1 MSSIRKITILL
12 IISIS
17 LILIFLGSSVY
28 YYLSNYSYAD
38 FYKRLEA
45 RVSVAE
51 KHYFE
56 TNQKNARILK
66 SIREEHLELLSDE
79 KEYVLY
85 CPNTI
90 SIKQLA
96 DTHSIPVN
104 FLKLV
109 YTKQFANFQ
118 KGETFYH
125 GKKRKT
131 QKGFYFIIVSAKNY
145 YNTHHLILLKKV
157 LFAGGFISI
166 LIIIYFTYIFS
177 KRLFEP
183 IDKIITKVNSI
194 STDNI
199 HLRLDHNKNTVEID
213 RLTTTFNNLLNR
225 IEIAFE
231 TNKNFISNASHE
243 FGTPLTAIIG
253 EADVALLKDRTP
265 VEYKEALQKILK
277 HSERLNKISQSL
289 LFLAQIG
296 YKENKLNYTILR
308 TDELILQAN
317 EIMNQLVPKNNIKID
332 FELLPENPKKL
343 KIFGNKE
350 LLLLAI
356 TNILTNACK
365 YSSNKPVV
373 VSLASTNNE
382 ILMIFKDQGIGIP
395 ESELAFIYDPFF
407 RASNTA
413 AYDGYGIG
421 LPLTQNIIKIHKG
434 ELLISSVQ
442 HKGVTVQVKIP
453 IALLQKS

>member
-1 MSSIRKITILL
+1 
-12 IISIS
+12 
-17 LILIFLGSSVY
+17 LGSSVY
-28 YYLSNYSYAD
+28 YFLSNYSYAD

-51 KHYFE
+51 KRHFE
-56 TNQKNARILK
+56 SNQSYAQVLK

-79 KEYVLY
+79 KEYIIY
-85 CPNTI
+85 C
-90 SIKQLA
+90 SSVKEIKQIAETNSLP
-96 DTHSIPVN
+96 IN
-104 FLKLV
+104 FLYSV
-109 YTKQFANFQ
+109 NNQQIANFQ
-118 KGETFYH
+118 NDDIFYF
-125 GKKRKT
+125 GKKREVP
-131 QKGFYFIIVSAKNY
+131 KGFYFVIVSAKNY

-157 LFAGGFISI
+157 LFVGGFISI
-166 LIIIYFTYIFS
+166 LLIIYFTYLFS
-177 KRLFEP
+177 NYFFEP
-183 IDKIITKVNSI
+183 INKIITKVNSI

-199 HLRLDHNKNTVEID
+199 HLRLDENKNSVEIN

-225 IEIAFE
+225 VEIAIE

-265 VEYKEALQKILK
+265 EEYKEALQKILK
-277 HSERLNKISQSL
+277 QSERLNKISQSL
-289 LFLAQIG
+289 LYLAQIG
-296 YKENKLNYTILR
+296 YKENKFNYAILR

-317 EIMNQLVPKNNIKID
+317 EIMNQLIPNNKITLD

-343 KIFGNKE
+343 KVMGNKD
-350 LLLLAI
+350 LLMLAI
-356 TNILTNACK
+356 TNIMTNACK
-365 YSSNKPVV
+365 YSSNKPVT

-382 ILMIFKDQGIGIP
+382 IVLIIKDQGIGIP
-395 ESELAFIYDPFF
+395 EPELPFIFDPFF

-434 ELLISSVQ
+434 ELSVKSVLT
-442 HKGVTVQVKIP
+442 KGVIVQIKLP
-453 IALLQKS
+453 IAAF

>member
-17 LILIFLGSSVY
+17 LILFFLGSSVY
-28 YYLSNYSYAD
+28 YFLSNYSYAD

-51 KHYFE
+51 KRHFE
-56 TNQKNARILK
+56 SNQRYAQVLKN
-66 SIREEHLELLSDE
+66 IREEHLELLSDE
-79 KEYVLY
+79 KEYILY
-85 CPNTI
+85 CPNAAA
-90 SIKQLA
+90 IKQLA
-96 DTHSIPVN
+96 EANSLPIN
-104 FLKLV
+104 FLNLT
-109 YTKQFANFQ
+109 YTQQSVNFQ
-118 KGETFYH
+118 KEDVFYY
-125 GKKRKT
+125 GKKRET
-131 QKGFYFIIVSAKNY
+131 TKGFYFVIVSAKNY
-145 YNTHHLILLKKV
+145 YNTHHLILLRKV
-157 LFAGGFISI
+157 LLVGGLISI
-166 LIIIYFTYIFS
+166 LLIIYLTNLFS
-177 KRLFEP
+177 KRFFDP
-183 IDKIITKVNSI
+183 IDNIITKVNSI

-199 HLRLDHNKNTVEID
+199 HLRLDDIKNTDEIK

-277 HSERLNKISQSL
+277 QSERLNKISQSL

-296 YKENKLNYTILR
+296 YKNNKFNNTILR

-317 EIMNQLVPKNNIKID
+317 EIMNQLIPKNNIKID

-343 KIFGNKE
+343 KVMGNKD
-350 LLLLAI
+350 LLMLAI
-356 TNILTNACK
+356 TNIMTNACK
-365 YSSNKPVV
+365 YSSNKPVI

-382 ILMIFKDQGIGIP
+382 IVLIIKDQGIGIP
-395 ESELAFIYDPFF
+395 ESELPFIFDPFF

-421 LPLTQNIIKIHKG
+421 LPLTKNIIKIHKG
-434 ELLISSVQ
+434 ELIIKSVQ
-442 HKGVTVQVKIP
+442 HKGVTVQVKLP
-453 IALLQKS
+453 IAAF

>member
-1 MSSIRKITILL
+1 MISIRKITILL

-17 LILIFLGSSVY
+17 LILVFLGASVY
-28 YYLSNYSYAD
+28 YFLSNYSYAD

-51 KHYFE
+51 KCHFE
-56 TNQKNARILK
+56 TNKEDAQVLKN
-66 SIREEHLELLSDE
+66 IREEHLELLSNE
-79 KEYVLY
+79 KEYILY
-85 CPNTI
+85 CPNEN

-96 DTHSIPVN
+96 DKHSLPIN
-104 FLKLV
+104 FLNLV
-109 YTKQFANFQ
+109 YNQQYANFQ
-118 KGETFYH
+118 KDDIFYH
-125 GKKRKT
+125 GKKRET
-131 QKGFYFIIVSAKNY
+131 PKGFYFVIVSAKNY

-157 LFAGGFISI
+157 LLAGGFISI
-166 LIIIYFTYIFS
+166 LIIIYLTYLFS
-177 KRLFEP
+177 KKFFDP
-183 IDKIITKVNSI
+183 INKIITKVNSI
-194 STDNI
+194 STENI
-199 HLRLDHNKNTVEID
+199 HLRLDDNKNTVEIN

-265 VEYKEALQKILK
+265 VEYKETLEKILK
-277 HSERLNKISQSL
+277 QSERLNKISQSL

-308 TDELILQAN
+308 TDELIMQAN
-317 EIMNQLVPKNNIKID
+317 EIMNQLIPENQIEID
-332 FELLPENPKKL
+332 FDLLPENPKKL
-343 KIFGNKE
+343 KVVGNKE
-350 LLLLAI
+350 LLILAM
-356 TNILTNACK
+356 TNILTNSCK
-365 YSSNKPVV
+365 YSSNKPVI

-382 ILMIFKDQGIGIP
+382 VLIIFKDQGIGIP
-395 ESELAFIYDPFF
+395 ESELPFIYDPFY

-421 LPLTQNIIKIHKG
+421 LSLTQNIIKIHKG
-434 ELLISSVQ
+434 ALIISSVL
-442 HKGVTVQVKIP
+442 HKGVIIQVKLP
-453 IALLQKS
+453 VASL

>member
-1 MSSIRKITILL
+1 M
-12 IISIS
+12 
-17 LILIFLGSSVY
+17 
-28 YYLSNYSYAD
+28 
-38 FYKRLEA
+38 
-45 RVSVAE
+45 
-51 KHYFE
+51 
-56 TNQKNARILK
+56 
-66 SIREEHLELLSDE
+66 
-79 KEYVLY
+79 
-85 CPNTI
+85 
-90 SIKQLA
+90 
-96 DTHSIPVN
+96 
-104 FLKLV
+104 
-109 YTKQFANFQ
+109 
-118 KGETFYH
+118 
-125 GKKRKT
+125 
-131 QKGFYFIIVSAKNY
+131 
-145 YNTHHLILLKKV
+145 LKKV

-166 LIIIYFTYIFS
+166 LIIIYLTYIFS
-177 KRLFEP
+177 KRFFEP
-183 IDKIITKVNSI
+183 INKIITKVNSI

-199 HLRLDHNKNTVEID
+199 HLRLDDNRNTVEIN

-253 EADVALLKDRTP
+253 EADVALMKDRTP
-265 VEYKEALQKILK
+265 AEYKDALQKILK
-277 HSERLNKISQSL
+277 QSERLNKISQSL

-350 LLLLAI
+350 LIILAM

-395 ESELAFIYDPFF
+395 ESDLPFIYDPFF

-434 ELLISSVQ
+434 ELLINSVL
-442 HKGVTVQVKIP
+442 HKGVTVQIKLP
-453 IALLQKS
+453 IAVL

>member
-1 MSSIRKITILL
+1 MSSIRKITLLL

-17 LILIFLGSSVY
+17 LIFVFLGASVY
-28 YYLSNYSYAD
+28 YFLSNYSYAD
-38 FYKRLEA
+38 FYKQLNA

-51 KHYFE
+51 KCHFE
-56 TNQKNARILK
+56 TNQKDVQILK
-66 SIREEHLELLSDE
+66 SIREDHLELLSDE
-79 KEYVLY
+79 KEYILY
-85 CPNTI
+85 FPNTA

-96 DTHSIPVN
+96 DKHSLPID
-104 FLKLV
+104 FLNLV
-109 YTKQFANFQ
+109 YANHSANYQ
-118 KGETFYH
+118 KNDVFFY
-125 GKKRKT
+125 GKKRGNS
-131 QKGFYFIIVSAKNY
+131 KGFYFIIVSAKNY
-145 YNTHHLILLKKV
+145 YNTHHLIMLKKV
-157 LFAGGFISI
+157 LLTGGFISI
-166 LIIIYFTYIFS
+166 LIIIYLAYLFS
-177 KRLFEP
+177 KRLFDP
-183 IDKIITKVNSI
+183 INKIITKVNRI

-199 HLRLDHNKNTVEID
+199 HLRLDDVKNNVEIS

-253 EADVALLKDRTP
+253 EADVTLLKDRTP
-265 VEYKEALQKILK
+265 DEYKETLKKILAQ
-277 HSERLNKISQSL
+277 SERLNKISQSL
-289 LFLAQIG
+289 LSLAQIG
-296 YKENKLNYTILR
+296 YKENKLNFTIIR
-308 TDELILQAN
+308 ADELILQAN
-317 EIMNQLVPKNNIKID
+317 EIMNQLIPKNNIEID

-343 KIFGNKE
+343 KIMGNKE
-350 LLLLAI
+350 LLTLAI

-382 ILMIFKDQGIGIP
+382 IVMIVKDQGIGIP
-395 ESELAFIYDPFF
+395 QAELPFIFDPFY

-434 ELLISSVQ
+434 EIIISSMLHQ
-442 HKGVTVQVKIP
+442 GVTIQVKLP
-453 IALLQKS
+453 IAIL

>member
-17 LILIFLGSSVY
+17 LILFFLGSSVY
-28 YYLSNYSYAD
+28 YFLSNYSYAD
-38 FYKRLEA
+38 FYKRLEVS
-45 RVSVAE
+45 VSVAE
-51 KHYFE
+51 KRHFE
-56 TNQKNARILK
+56 SNHKDAQVLKN
-66 SIREEHLELLSDE
+66 IREEHLELLSDE
-79 KEYVLY
+79 KEYILY
-85 CPNTI
+85 CPSETA
-90 SIKQLA
+90 IKQIA
-96 DTHSIPVN
+96 ETNSIPIN
-104 FLKLV
+104 LLNLV
-109 YTKQFANFQ
+109 YTQKFANFQ
-118 KGETFYH
+118 KDDIFYY
-125 GKKRKT
+125 GKKRET
-131 QKGFYFIIVSAKNY
+131 PKGFYFVIVSAKNY
-145 YNTHHLILLKKV
+145 YNSHHLILLRKV
-157 LFAGGFISI
+157 LLVGGFISI
-166 LIIIYFTYIFS
+166 LIIIYLTYLFS
-177 KRLFEP
+177 KRFFDP

-199 HLRLDHNKNTVEID
+199 HLRLDDIKNTDEIK

-277 HSERLNKISQSL
+277 QSERLNKISQSL

-296 YKENKLNYTILR
+296 YKENKFNYSIIR

-317 EIMNQLVPKNNIKID
+317 EIMNQLIPKNNIKID

-343 KIFGNKE
+343 KVMGNKD
-350 LLLLAI
+350 LLMLAI
-356 TNILTNACK
+356 TNIMTNACK
-365 YSSNKPVV
+365 YSSNKPVI

-382 ILMIFKDQGIGIP
+382 IVLIIKDQGIGIP
-395 ESELAFIYDPFF
+395 ESELPFIFDPFF

-421 LPLTQNIIKIHKG
+421 LPLSQNIIKIHKG
-434 ELLISSVQ
+434 ELMINSVL
-442 HKGVTVQVKIP
+442 HKGVTVQVKLP
-453 IALLQKS
+453 IAIL

>member
-17 LILIFLGSSVY
+17 LILFFLGSSVY
-28 YYLSNYSYAD
+28 YFLSNYSYAD
-38 FYKRLEA
+38 FYKRLEVS
-45 RVSVAE
+45 VSVAE
-51 KHYFE
+51 KRHFE
-56 TNQKNARILK
+56 SNHKDAQVLKN
-66 SIREEHLELLSDE
+66 IREEHLELLSDE
-79 KEYVLY
+79 KEYILY
-85 CPNTI
+85 CPSKTA
-90 SIKQLA
+90 IKQIA
-96 DTHSIPVN
+96 ETNSIPIN
-104 FLKLV
+104 LLNLV
-109 YTKQFANFQ
+109 YTQKFANFQ
-118 KGETFYH
+118 KDDIFYY
-125 GKKRKT
+125 GKKRET
-131 QKGFYFIIVSAKNY
+131 PKGFYFVIVSAKNY
-145 YNTHHLILLKKV
+145 YNSHHLILLRKV
-157 LFAGGFISI
+157 LLVGGFISI
-166 LIIIYFTYIFS
+166 LIIIYLTYLFS
-177 KRLFEP
+177 KRFFDP

-199 HLRLDHNKNTVEID
+199 HLRLDDIKNTDEIK

-277 HSERLNKISQSL
+277 QSERLNKISQSL

-296 YKENKLNYTILR
+296 YKENKFNYSIIR

-317 EIMNQLVPKNNIKID
+317 EIMNQLIPKNNIKID

-343 KIFGNKE
+343 KVMGNKD
-350 LLLLAI
+350 LLMLAI
-356 TNILTNACK
+356 TNIMTNACK
-365 YSSNKPVV
+365 YSSNKPVI

-382 ILMIFKDQGIGIP
+382 IVLIIKDQGIGIP
-395 ESELAFIYDPFF
+395 ESELPFIFDPFF

-421 LPLTQNIIKIHKG
+421 LPLSQNIIKIHKG
-434 ELLISSVQ
+434 ELMINSVL
-442 HKGVTVQVKIP
+442 HKGVTVQVKLP
-453 IALLQKS
+453 IAIL

>member
-17 LILIFLGSSVY
+17 LILFFLGSSVY
-28 YYLSNYSYAD
+28 YFLSNYSYAD
-38 FYKRLEA
+38 FYKRLEVS
-45 RVSVAE
+45 VSVAE
-51 KHYFE
+51 KRHFE
-56 TNQKNARILK
+56 SNQKDAQVLK
-66 SIREEHLELLSDE
+66 NIREEHLELLSDE
-79 KEYVLY
+79 KEYILY
-85 CPNTI
+85 CPSETA
-90 SIKQLA
+90 IKQIA
-96 DTHSIPVN
+96 ETNSIPIN
-104 FLKLV
+104 LLNLV
-109 YTKQFANFQ
+109 YTQKFANFQ
-118 KGETFYH
+118 KDDIFYY
-125 GKKRKT
+125 GKKRET
-131 QKGFYFIIVSAKNY
+131 PKGFYFVIVSAKNY
-145 YNTHHLILLKKV
+145 YNSHHLILLRKV
-157 LFAGGFISI
+157 LLVGGFISI
-166 LIIIYFTYIFS
+166 LIIIYLTYLFS
-177 KRLFEP
+177 KRFFDP

-199 HLRLDHNKNTVEID
+199 HLRLDDIKNTDEIK

-277 HSERLNKISQSL
+277 QSERLNKISQSL

-296 YKENKLNYTILR
+296 YKENKFNYSIIR

-317 EIMNQLVPKNNIKID
+317 EIMNQLIPKNNIKID

-343 KIFGNKE
+343 KVMGNKD
-350 LLLLAI
+350 LLMLAI

-365 YSSNKPVV
+365 YSSNKPVI

-382 ILMIFKDQGIGIP
+382 IVLIIKDQGIGIP
-395 ESELAFIYDPFF
+395 ESELPFIFDPFF

-421 LPLTQNIIKIHKG
+421 LPLSQNIIKIHKG
-434 ELLISSVQ
+434 ELMINSVL
-442 HKGVTVQVKIP
+442 HKGVTVQVKLP
-453 IALLQKS
+453 IAIL

>member
-17 LILIFLGSSVY
+17 LILFFLGSSVY
-28 YYLSNYSYAD
+28 YFLSNYSYAD
-38 FYKRLEA
+38 FYKRLEVS
-45 RVSVAE
+45 VSVAE
-51 KHYFE
+51 KRHFE
-56 TNQKNARILK
+56 SNHKDAQVLKN
-66 SIREEHLELLSDE
+66 IREEHLELLSDE
-79 KEYVLY
+79 KEYILY
-85 CPNTI
+85 CPSETA
-90 SIKQLA
+90 IKQIA
-96 DTHSIPVN
+96 ETNSIPIN
-104 FLKLV
+104 LLNLV
-109 YTKQFANFQ
+109 YTQKFANFQ
-118 KGETFYH
+118 KDDIFYY
-125 GKKRKT
+125 GKKRET
-131 QKGFYFIIVSAKNY
+131 PKGFYFVIVSAKNY
-145 YNTHHLILLKKV
+145 YNSHHLILLRKV
-157 LFAGGFISI
+157 LLVGGFISI
-166 LIIIYFTYIFS
+166 LIIIYLTYLFS
-177 KRLFEP
+177 KRFFDP

-199 HLRLDHNKNTVEID
+199 HLRLDDIKNTDEIK

-277 HSERLNKISQSL
+277 QSERLNKISQSL

-296 YKENKLNYTILR
+296 YKENKFNYFIIR

-317 EIMNQLVPKNNIKID
+317 EIMNQLIPKNNIKID

-343 KIFGNKE
+343 KVMGNKD
-350 LLLLAI
+350 LLMLAI
-356 TNILTNACK
+356 TNIMTNACK
-365 YSSNKPVV
+365 YSSNKPVI

-382 ILMIFKDQGIGIP
+382 IVLIIKDQGIGIP
-395 ESELAFIYDPFF
+395 ESELPFIFDPFF
-407 RASNTA
+407 RASNTT

-421 LPLTQNIIKIHKG
+421 LPLSQNIIKIHKG
-434 ELLISSVQ
+434 ELMINSVL

-453 IALLQKS
+453 IAIL

>member
-1 MSSIRKITILL
+1 M
-12 IISIS
+12 
-17 LILIFLGSSVY
+17 GSSVY
-28 YYLSNYSYAD
+28 YFLSNYSYAD

-51 KHYFE
+51 KYHFE
-56 TNQKNARILK
+56 SNQKDAQVLK
-66 SIREEHLELLSDE
+66 NIREEHLELLSNE
-79 KEYVLY
+79 KEYILY
-85 CPNTI
+85 CPNAN
-90 SIKQLA
+90 SMKHLA
-96 DTHSIPVN
+96 DTHSLPIK
-104 FLKLV
+104 FLNLIF
-109 YTKQFANFQ
+109 TQQFANFQ
-118 KGETFYH
+118 KDDIFYN
-125 GKKRKT
+125 GKKRET
-131 QKGFYFIIVSAKNY
+131 PKGFYFIIVSAQNY

-157 LFAGGFISI
+157 LLAGGFISI
-166 LIIIYFTYIFS
+166 LIIIYLTYLFS
-177 KRLFEP
+177 KRFFDP
-183 IDKIITKVNSI
+183 INNIITKVNSI

-199 HLRLDHNKNTVEID
+199 HLRLDNNKNTVEIN

-265 VEYKEALQKILK
+265 AEYKEALQKILK
-277 HSERLNKISQSL
+277 QSERLNKISQSL
-289 LFLAQIG
+289 LYLAQIG
-296 YKENKLNYTILR
+296 YKENKFNYTILR

-317 EIMNQLVPKNNIKID
+317 EIMNQLIPKNKITLD

-343 KIFGNKE
+343 KVMGNKD
-350 LLLLAI
+350 LLMLAI
-356 TNILTNACK
+356 TNIMTNACK
-365 YSSNKPVV
+365 YSSNKPVI

-382 ILMIFKDQGIGIP
+382 IVMIIKDQGIGIP
-395 ESELAFIYDPFF
+395 ESDLPFIFDPFF

-434 ELLISSVQ
+434 ELSINSVL
-442 HKGVTVQVKIP
+442 HNGVTVQIKLP
-453 IALLQKS
+453 IAKL

>member
-17 LILIFLGSSVY
+17 LILFFLGSSVY

-51 KHYFE
+51 KHHFE
-56 TNQKNARILK
+56 TSQKDAQILK
-66 SIREEHLELLSDE
+66 NIREEHLELLSDE
-79 KEYVLY
+79 KEYILY
-85 CPNTI
+85 CPNAI
-90 SIKQLA
+90 SMKQLA
-96 DTHSIPVN
+96 DTHSIPLN

-109 YTKQFANFQ
+109 YNQKFANFQ
-118 KGETFYH
+118 KDDIFYH
-125 GKKRKT
+125 GKKRET
-131 QKGFYFIIVSAKNY
+131 QKGFYFVIVSAKNY

-166 LIIIYFTYIFS
+166 LIIIYLTYIFS
-177 KRLFEP
+177 KRFFEP
-183 IDKIITKVNSI
+183 IDKIITKVNCI

-199 HLRLDHNKNTVEID
+199 HLRLDDNKNTVEIN

-253 EADVALLKDRTP
+253 EADVALLKDRTQ

-277 HSERLNKISQSL
+277 QSERLNKISQSL

-343 KIFGNKE
+343 KIFGNRE
-350 LLLLAI
+350 LLILAM

-395 ESELAFIYDPFF
+395 ESELPFIYDPFF

-434 ELLISSVQ
+434 ELLVNSVL
-442 HKGVTVQVKIP
+442 HKGVTVQVKLP
-453 IALLQKS
+453 IAVL

>member
-1 MSSIRKITILL
+1 MSSIRKITLLL

-17 LILIFLGSSVY
+17 LIFIFLGASVY
-28 YYLSNYSYAD
+28 YFLSNYSYAD
-38 FYKRLEA
+38 FYKQLKA

-51 KHYFE
+51 KCHFE
-56 TNQKNARILK
+56 ANQKDAQVLK
-66 SIREEHLELLSDE
+66 SIREDHLELLSDE
-79 KEYVLY
+79 KEYILY
-85 CPNTI
+85 GPNTG
-90 SIKQLA
+90 SLKQLA
-96 DTHSIPVN
+96 DKHSLPIE
-104 FLKLV
+104 FLHLV
-109 YTKQFANFQ
+109 YANQSANYQ
-118 KGETFYH
+118 KNDVFFY
-125 GKKRKT
+125 GKKRVNT
-131 QKGFYFIIVSAKNY
+131 NGYYFIIVSAKNY

-157 LFAGGFISI
+157 LLTGGFISI
-166 LIIIYFTYIFS
+166 LIIIYLTYLFS
-177 KRLFEP
+177 KRLFDP
-183 IDKIITKVNSI
+183 INQIITKVNRI

-199 HLRLDHNKNTVEID
+199 HLRLDDVKNNVEIS

-253 EADVALLKDRTP
+253 EADVTLLKDRTP
-265 VEYKEALQKILK
+265 DEYKETLQKILIQ
-277 HSERLNKISQSL
+277 SERLNKISQSL
-289 LFLAQIG
+289 LSLAQIG
-296 YKENKLNYTILR
+296 YKENKLDFIIVR
-308 TDELILQAN
+308 ADELILQAN
-317 EIMNQLVPKNNIKID
+317 EIMNQLIPKNNIEID

-343 KIFGNKE
+343 KIMGNKE
-350 LLLLAI
+350 LLMLAI

-382 ILMIFKDQGIGIP
+382 IVMIVKDQGIGIP
-395 ESELAFIYDPFF
+395 QAELPFIFDPFY

-434 ELLISSVQ
+434 ELIISSML
-442 HKGVTVQVKIP
+442 HKGVTIQVKLP
-453 IALLQKS
+453 IAKL

>member
-1 MSSIRKITILL
+1 MNSIRKITILL

-17 LILIFLGSSVY
+17 LILFFLGSSVY
-28 YYLSNYSYAD
+28 YFLSNYSYAD
-38 FYKRLEA
+38 FYMRLEVS
-45 RVSVAE
+45 VSVAE
-51 KHYFE
+51 KRHFE
-56 TNQKNARILK
+56 SNQKYAQVLK
-66 SIREEHLELLSDE
+66 NIKEEHLELLSDE
-79 KEYVLY
+79 KEYILY
-85 CPNTI
+85 CPNATA
-90 SIKQLA
+90 IKQLA
-96 DTHSIPVN
+96 ETNSLPIKLLN
-104 FLKLV
+104 LV
-109 YTKQFANFQ
+109 YTQQFANFQ
-118 KGETFYH
+118 KDDIFYY
-125 GKKRKT
+125 GKKRET
-131 QKGFYFIIVSAKNY
+131 PKGFYFVIVSAKNY
-145 YNTHHLILLKKV
+145 YNSHHLILLKKV
-157 LFAGGFISI
+157 LFVGGFISI
-166 LIIIYFTYIFS
+166 LLIIYLTYLFS
-177 KRLFEP
+177 KRFFDP

-199 HLRLDHNKNTVEID
+199 HLRLDDIKNTDEIK

-277 HSERLNKISQSL
+277 QSERLNKISQSL

-296 YKENKLNYTILR
+296 YKQNKFNYTLLR

-317 EIMNQLVPKNNIKID
+317 EIMNQLIPKNNIKID

-343 KIFGNKE
+343 KVIGNKD
-350 LLLLAI
+350 LLMLAI
-356 TNILTNACK
+356 TNIMTNACK
-365 YSSNKPVV
+365 YSSNKPVI

-382 ILMIFKDQGIGIP
+382 IVMIFKDQGIGIP
-395 ESELAFIYDPFF
+395 ESELPFIYDPFF

-434 ELLISSVQ
+434 ELIINSVL
-442 HKGVTVQVKIP
+442 HKGVTVQVKLP
-453 IALLQKS
+453 IAIL

>member
-17 LILIFLGSSVY
+17 LILFFLGSSVY
-28 YYLSNYSYAD
+28 YFLSNYSYAD
-38 FYKRLEA
+38 FYKRLEVS
-45 RVSVAE
+45 VSVAE
-51 KHYFE
+51 KRHFE
-56 TNQKNARILK
+56 SNHKDAQVLKN
-66 SIREEHLELLSDE
+66 IREEHLELLSDE
-79 KEYVLY
+79 KEYILY
-85 CPNTI
+85 CPSKTA
-90 SIKQLA
+90 IKQIA
-96 DTHSIPVN
+96 ETNSIPIN
-104 FLKLV
+104 LLNLV
-109 YTKQFANFQ
+109 YTQKFANFQ
-118 KGETFYH
+118 KDDIFYY
-125 GKKRKT
+125 GKKRET
-131 QKGFYFIIVSAKNY
+131 PKGFYFVIVSAKNY
-145 YNTHHLILLKKV
+145 YNSHHLILLRKV
-157 LFAGGFISI
+157 LLVGGFISI
-166 LIIIYFTYIFS
+166 LIIIYLTYLFS
-177 KRLFEP
+177 KRFFDP

-199 HLRLDHNKNTVEID
+199 HLRLDDIKNTDEIK

-277 HSERLNKISQSL
+277 QSERLNKISQSL

-296 YKENKLNYTILR
+296 YKENKFNYSIIR

-317 EIMNQLVPKNNIKID
+317 EIMNQLIPKNNIKID

-343 KIFGNKE
+343 KVMGNKD
-350 LLLLAI
+350 LLMLAI
-356 TNILTNACK
+356 TNIMTNACK
-365 YSSNKPVV
+365 YSSNKPVI

-382 ILMIFKDQGIGIP
+382 IVLIIKDQGIGIP
-395 ESELAFIYDPFF
+395 ESELPFIFDPFF
-407 RASNTA
+407 RASNTT

-421 LPLTQNIIKIHKG
+421 LPLSQNIIKIHKG
-434 ELLISSVQ
+434 ELMINSVL

-453 IALLQKS
+453 IAIL

>member
-17 LILIFLGSSVY
+17 LILIFLGSSIY

-51 KHYFE
+51 KYRFE
-56 TNQKNARILK
+56 SNQKDAEILK
-66 SIREEHLELLSDE
+66 NIREEHLELLSDE
-79 KEYVLY
+79 KEYILY
-85 CPNTI
+85 CPNAI
-90 SIKQLA
+90 SMKQLA
-96 DTHSIPVN
+96 DTHSIPLN

-109 YTKQFANFQ
+109 YNQQFANFQ
-118 KGETFYH
+118 KGEIFYH
-125 GKKRKT
+125 GKKRQT
-131 QKGFYFIIVSAKNY
+131 QNGFYFVIVSAKNY
-145 YNTHHLILLKKV
+145 YNTHHLIMLKKV

-166 LIIIYFTYIFS
+166 LIIIYLTYIFS
-177 KRLFEP
+177 KRFFEP
-183 IDKIITKVNSI
+183 INKIITKVNSI

-199 HLRLDHNKNTVEID
+199 HLRLDDNRNTVEIN

-253 EADVALLKDRTP
+253 EADVALMKDRTP
-265 VEYKEALQKILK
+265 AEYKDALQKILK
-277 HSERLNKISQSL
+277 QSERLNKISQSL

-317 EIMNQLVPKNNIKID
+317 EIMNQLVPKNNIKNR
-332 FELLPENPKKL
+332 L
-343 KIFGNKE
+343 
-350 LLLLAI
+350 
-356 TNILTNACK
+356 
-365 YSSNKPVV
+365 
-373 VSLASTNNE
+373 
-382 ILMIFKDQGIGIP
+382 
-395 ESELAFIYDPFF
+395 
-407 RASNTA
+407 
-413 AYDGYGIG
+413 
-421 LPLTQNIIKIHKG
+421 
-434 ELLISSVQ
+434 
-442 HKGVTVQVKIP
+442 
-453 IALLQKS
+453 

>member
-1 MSSIRKITILL
+1 
-12 IISIS
+12 
-17 LILIFLGSSVY
+17 LGSSVY
-28 YYLSNYSYAD
+28 IYLSNYSYAD

-51 KHYFE
+51 KYHFE
-56 TNQKNARILK
+56 TNQKDAQVLK
-66 SIREEHLELLSDE
+66 NIREEHLELLSNE
-79 KEYVLY
+79 KEYILY
-85 CPNTI
+85 CPNANA
-90 SIKQLA
+90 IKQLA
-96 DTHSIPVN
+96 DTNSLPID

-109 YTKQFANFQ
+109 YSQRFANFQ
-118 KGETFYH
+118 KDEIFYH
-125 GKKRKT
+125 GIKRESP
-131 QKGFYFIIVSAKNY
+131 KGFYFIIVSAKNY

-157 LFAGGFISI
+157 LFAGGLIAI
-166 LIIIYFTYIFS
+166 LVIIYFIFLFS
-177 KRLFEP
+177 KKFFEP
-183 IDKIITKVNSI
+183 INKIITKVNSI

-199 HLRLDHNKNTVEID
+199 HLRLDEIKNTVEIN
-213 RLTTTFNNLLNR
+213 RLTSTFNNLLNR
-225 IEIAFE
+225 IEIAIE

-265 VEYKEALQKILK
+265 VEYKETLQRILK
-277 HSERLNKISQSL
+277 QSERLNKISQSL

-296 YKENKLNYTILR
+296 YKDNKLNYTILR
-308 TDELILQAN
+308 TDEIILQAN

-332 FELLPENPKKL
+332 FELLPENPMKL
-343 KIFGNKE
+343 RIFGNKE
-350 LLLLAI
+350 LLILAI

-382 ILMIFKDQGIGIP
+382 IVMIFKDQGIGIP
-395 ESELAFIYDPFF
+395 ESEMPFIFEPFY

-413 AYDGYGIG
+413 AFGGYGIG

-434 ELLISSVQ
+434 ELIISSVL
-442 HKGVTVQVKIP
+442 HKGVTIQVKLP
-453 IALLQKS
+453 VATL

>member
-17 LILIFLGSSVY
+17 LILFFLGSSVY
-28 YYLSNYSYAD
+28 YFLSNYSYAD
-38 FYKRLEA
+38 FYKRLEVS
-45 RVSVAE
+45 VSVAE
-51 KHYFE
+51 KRHFE
-56 TNQKNARILK
+56 SNQKYAQVLK
-66 SIREEHLELLSDE
+66 NIKEEHLELLSDE
-79 KEYVLY
+79 KEYILY
-85 CPNTI
+85 CPNATA
-90 SIKQLA
+90 IKKLA
-96 DTHSIPVN
+96 ETNSLPIKLLN
-104 FLKLV
+104 LV
-109 YTKQFANFQ
+109 YTQQFANFQ
-118 KGETFYH
+118 KDDIFYY
-125 GKKRKT
+125 GKKRET
-131 QKGFYFIIVSAKNY
+131 PKGFYFVIVSAKNY
-145 YNTHHLILLKKV
+145 YNSHHLILLKKV
-157 LFAGGFISI
+157 LFVGGFISI
-166 LIIIYFTYIFS
+166 LLIIYLTYLFS
-177 KRLFEP
+177 KRFFDP

-199 HLRLDHNKNTVEID
+199 HLRLDDIKNTDEIK

-253 EADVALLKDRTP
+253 EADVTLLKDRTP
-265 VEYKEALQKILK
+265 EEYKEALQKILNQ
-277 HSERLNKISQSL
+277 SERLNKISQSL

-296 YKENKLNYTILR
+296 YKQNKFNYTLLR

-317 EIMNQLVPKNNIKID
+317 EIMNQLIPKNNIKID

-343 KIFGNKE
+343 KVMGNKD
-350 LLLLAI
+350 LLMLAI
-356 TNILTNACK
+356 TNIMTNACK
-365 YSSNKPVV
+365 YSSNKPVI

-382 ILMIFKDQGIGIP
+382 IVMIFKDQGIGIP
-395 ESELAFIYDPFF
+395 ESELPFIYDPFF

-434 ELLISSVQ
+434 ELIINSVL
-442 HKGVTVQVKIP
+442 HKGVTVQVKLP
-453 IALLQKS
+453 IAIL

>member
-1 MSSIRKITILL
+1 MRSIRKISIQL

-28 YYLSNYSYAD
+28 YFLSNYSYAD

-45 RVSVAE
+45 SVSVAE
-51 KHYFE
+51 KYHFE
-56 TNQKNARILK
+56 SNQKDAQVLK
-66 SIREEHLELLSDE
+66 NIRDEHLELLSDE

-85 CPNTI
+85 CPNVN
-90 SIKQLA
+90 SLKQLA
-96 DTHSIPVN
+96 DTNSLPIN
-104 FLKLV
+104 FLNLV
-109 YTKQFANFQ
+109 YSQQFANFQ
-118 KGETFYH
+118 KDDIFYH
-125 GKKRKT
+125 GIKRET
-131 QKGFYFIIVSAKNY
+131 PKGFYFIIVSAKNY

-166 LIIIYFTYIFS
+166 LIIIYFTYLFS
-177 KRLFEP
+177 NNFFEP
-183 IDKIITKVNSI
+183 INKIITKVNSI

-199 HLRLDHNKNTVEID
+199 HSRLDENKNTVEIN

-225 IEIAFE
+225 IEIAIE

-243 FGTPLTAIIG
+243 FGTPLTSIIG
-253 EADVALLKDRTP
+253 EADVALLKDRTQD
-265 VEYKEALQKILK
+265 EYKETLQKILTQ
-277 HSERLNKISQSL
+277 SERLNKISQSL

-296 YKENKLNYTILR
+296 YKDNKLNYEILR
-308 TDELILQAN
+308 TDELVMQAN
-317 EIMNQLVPKNNIKID
+317 EIMNQLIPKNNIKID
-332 FELLPENPKKL
+332 FDLLPENPKKL
-343 KIFGNKE
+343 KILGNKE
-350 LLLLAI
+350 LILLAI

-382 ILMIFKDQGIGIP
+382 IVMVFKDQGIGIP
-395 ESELAFIYDPFF
+395 ESELPFIFEPFY

-434 ELLISSVQ
+434 ELIISSVL
-442 HKGVTVQVKIP
+442 HKGVTIQVKLP
-453 IALLQKS
+453 VATL

>member
-1 MSSIRKITILL
+1 M
-12 IISIS
+12 
-17 LILIFLGSSVY
+17 GSSVY
-28 YYLSNYSYAD
+28 YFLSNYSYAD

-51 KHYFE
+51 KYHFE
-56 TNQKNARILK
+56 SNQKDAQVLK
-66 SIREEHLELLSDE
+66 NIREEHLELLSNE
-79 KEYVLY
+79 KEYILY
-85 CPNTI
+85 CPNAN
-90 SIKQLA
+90 SMKHLA
-96 DTHSIPVN
+96 DTHSLPIK
-104 FLKLV
+104 FLNLV
-109 YTKQFANFQ
+109 YTQQFANFQ
-118 KGETFYH
+118 KDDIFYN
-125 GKKRKT
+125 GKKRET
-131 QKGFYFIIVSAKNY
+131 PKGFYFIIVSAQNY

-157 LFAGGFISI
+157 LLAGGFISI
-166 LIIIYFTYIFS
+166 LIIIYLTYLFS
-177 KRLFEP
+177 KRFFDP
-183 IDKIITKVNSI
+183 INNIINKVNSI

-199 HLRLDHNKNTVEID
+199 HLRLDNNKNTVEIN

-265 VEYKEALQKILK
+265 VEYKETLQKILTQ
-277 HSERLNKISQSL
+277 SERLNKISQSL

-296 YKENKLNYTILR
+296 YKENKLNNTILR

-317 EIMNQLVPKNNIKID
+317 EIMNQLIPKNNIKID

-350 LLLLAI
+350 LLILAI

-365 YSSNKPVV
+365 YSSNKPVI
-373 VSLASTNNE
+373 VSLASTNND
-382 ILMIFKDQGIGIP
+382 IVIIVKDQGIGIP
-395 ESELAFIYDPFF
+395 ESELPFICDPFF

-434 ELLISSVQ
+434 ELLINSVQ

-453 IALLQKS
+453 IAVL

>member
-17 LILIFLGSSVY
+17 LILFFLGSSVY
-28 YYLSNYSYAD
+28 YFLSNYSYAD
-38 FYKRLEA
+38 FYKRLEVS
-45 RVSVAE
+45 VSVAE
-51 KHYFE
+51 KRHFE
-56 TNQKNARILK
+56 SNHKDAQVLKN
-66 SIREEHLELLSDE
+66 IREEHLELLSDE
-79 KEYVLY
+79 KEYILY
-85 CPNTI
+85 CPSETA
-90 SIKQLA
+90 IKQIA
-96 DTHSIPVN
+96 ETNSIPIN
-104 FLKLV
+104 LLNLV
-109 YTKQFANFQ
+109 YTQKFANFQ
-118 KGETFYH
+118 KDDIFYY
-125 GKKRKT
+125 GKKRET
-131 QKGFYFIIVSAKNY
+131 PKGFYFVIVSAKNY
-145 YNTHHLILLKKV
+145 YNSHHLILLRKV
-157 LFAGGFISI
+157 LLVGGFISI
-166 LIIIYFTYIFS
+166 LIIIYLTYFFS
-177 KRLFEP
+177 KRFFDP

-199 HLRLDHNKNTVEID
+199 HLRLDDIKNTDEIK

-277 HSERLNKISQSL
+277 QSERLNKISQSL

-296 YKENKLNYTILR
+296 YKENKFNYSIIR

-317 EIMNQLVPKNNIKID
+317 EIMNQLIPKNNIKID

-343 KIFGNKE
+343 KVMGNKD
-350 LLLLAI
+350 LLMLAI
-356 TNILTNACK
+356 TNIMTNACK
-365 YSSNKPVV
+365 YSSNKPVI

-382 ILMIFKDQGIGIP
+382 IVLIIKDQGIGIP
-395 ESELAFIYDPFF
+395 ESELPFIFDPFF

-421 LPLTQNIIKIHKG
+421 LPLSQNIIKIHKG
-434 ELLISSVQ
+434 ELMINSVL

-453 IALLQKS
+453 IAIL

>member
-17 LILIFLGSSVY
+17 LILFFLGSSVY
-28 YYLSNYSYAD
+28 YFLSNYSYAD
-38 FYKRLEA
+38 FYKRLEVS
-45 RVSVAE
+45 VSVAE
-51 KHYFE
+51 KRHFE
-56 TNQKNARILK
+56 SNHKDAQVLKN
-66 SIREEHLELLSDE
+66 IREEHLELLSDE
-79 KEYVLY
+79 KEYILY
-85 CPNTI
+85 CPSETA
-90 SIKQLA
+90 IKQIA
-96 DTHSIPVN
+96 ETNSIPIN
-104 FLKLV
+104 LLNLV
-109 YTKQFANFQ
+109 YTQKFANFQ
-118 KGETFYH
+118 KDDIFYY
-125 GKKRKT
+125 GKKRET
-131 QKGFYFIIVSAKNY
+131 PKGFYFVIVSAKNY
-145 YNTHHLILLKKV
+145 YNSHHLILLRKV
-157 LFAGGFISI
+157 LLVGGFISI
-166 LIIIYFTYIFS
+166 LIIIYLTYLFS
-177 KRLFEP
+177 KRFFDP

-199 HLRLDHNKNTVEID
+199 HLRLDDIKNTDEIK

-277 HSERLNKISQSL
+277 QSERLNKISQSL

-296 YKENKLNYTILR
+296 YKENKFNYSIIR

-317 EIMNQLVPKNNIKID
+317 EIMNQLIPKNNIKID

-343 KIFGNKE
+343 KVMGNKD
-350 LLLLAI
+350 LLMLAI
-356 TNILTNACK
+356 TNIMTNACK
-365 YSSNKPVV
+365 YSSNKPVI
-373 VSLASTNNE
+373 VSLASTNSE
-382 ILMIFKDQGIGIP
+382 IVLIIKDQGIGIP
-395 ESELAFIYDPFF
+395 ESELPFIFDPFF

-421 LPLTQNIIKIHKG
+421 LPLSQNIIKIHKG
-434 ELLISSVQ
+434 ELMINSVL

-453 IALLQKS
+453 IAIL